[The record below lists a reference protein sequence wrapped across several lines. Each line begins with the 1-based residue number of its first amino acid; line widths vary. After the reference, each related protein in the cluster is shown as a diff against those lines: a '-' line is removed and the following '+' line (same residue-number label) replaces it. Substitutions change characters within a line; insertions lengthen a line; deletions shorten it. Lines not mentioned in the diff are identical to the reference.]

1 MDMEQLYLLFIGS
14 IALLALLIG
23 FWQLRVSGKMR
34 EELVQLRRELRA
46 RETKP
51 ETKPSFSNSLDQ
63 IEREQ
68 KVVAIAGNRSEKYRY
83 IASLADQGIDAQG
96 IAVALQMA
104 PGEVEQLLKLAQLK
118 RQTEG

>member
-1 MDMEQLYLLFIGS
+1 MVMEQLYLLFIGS

-23 FWQLRVSGKMR
+23 FWQLRVSGKMGR
-34 EELVQLRRELRA
+34 ELVQLRQELMEREPKREL
-46 RETKP
+46 KP
-51 ETKPSFSNSLDQ
+51 NFSNSLNKVERDQ
-63 IEREQ
+63 KI
-68 KVVAIAGNRSEKYRY
+68 VAAPRSSSEKYRY

>member
-68 KVVAIAGNRSEKYRY
+68 KVVAVAGNRSEKYRY

>member
-1 MDMEQLYLLFIGS
+1 MVTEQLYLLFIGS

-23 FWQLRVSGKMR
+23 FWQLRVSGKMAR
-34 EELVQLRRELRA
+34 ELVQLRRELME
-46 RETKP
+46 REPKQ

-63 IEREQ
+63 VERQQ
-68 KVVAIAGNRSEKYRY
+68 KVVAVPHSRSEKYRY